1 MTHISVNMKSGRA
14 ARMLRALAMVAV
26 AGSCGAALASDPPA
40 AAPARAATPA
50 PAAAPAA
57 PAAEVAATAPK
68 AKPAPA
74 PLPAITAVKSSR
86 TYTPKAGESLD
97 RVIAQTM
104 ADSPLKIEVLRQA
117 FTSLNPQ
124 ALVAGSTSRLRAG
137 VQMDIPDHD
146 QLLAS
151 LVAQTAGKKESAT
164 PAGHADTTANWSGPV
179 AGARDDRR
187 QWIRYP

>member
-1 MTHISVNMKSGRA
+1 MTHISVNMESGRA
-14 ARMLRALAMVAV
+14 ARMLGALAMVAV
-26 AGSCGAALASDPPA
+26 AGSCGVALASDPPA
-40 AAPARAATPA
+40 AAPTRAAAPA

-57 PAAEVAATAPK
+57 PAAEMAATAPK

-104 ADSPLKIEVLRQA
+104 ADSPLKIELLRQA

-151 LVAQTAGKKESAT
+151 LMTQTAGKKEAAP
-164 PAGHADTTANWSGPV
+164 PAAHADTTANWSGPV

>member
-1 MTHISVNMKSGRA
+1 MTHITVNAESGRG
-14 ARMLRALAMVAV
+14 ARFLGALAMA
-26 AGSCGAALASDPPA
+26 AFTGSYGPVMA
-40 AAPARAATPA
+40 AAPA
-50 PAAAPAA
+50 PAAAPMPAAAA
-57 PAAEVAATAPK
+57 PAVEATVAAPT
-68 AKPAPA
+68 KPRAAPA
-74 PLPAITAVKSSR
+74 PSALPTLAVVKSSR